1 MPTLTI
7 FVEHGVMAHIPMKTL
22 ELYRNH
28 SQTAELLSAVSSTD
42 KKSKASNA
50 ELLTEITKLREE
62 IDGKVQ
68 YILHFG
74 ELLLPEIHEFA

>member
-28 SQTAELLSAVSSTD
+28 SQTALSFSRSDWQESFLEELHRSADDSF
-42 KKSKASNA
+42 N
-50 ELLTEITKLREE
+50 
-62 IDGKVQ
+62 
-68 YILHFG
+68 
-74 ELLLPEIHEFA
+74 